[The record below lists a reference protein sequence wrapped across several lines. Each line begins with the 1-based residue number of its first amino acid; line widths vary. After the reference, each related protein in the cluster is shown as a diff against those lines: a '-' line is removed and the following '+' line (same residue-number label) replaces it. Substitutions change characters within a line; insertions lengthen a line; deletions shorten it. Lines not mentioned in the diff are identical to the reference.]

1 MVIYRDPKKSWDSGV
16 AKFLLEEIKE
26 QGFNNFV
33 KTDPTMEEVLEKLL
47 EYI

>member
-1 MVIYRDPKKSWDSGV
+1 
-16 AKFLLEEIKE
+16 LEEIKE